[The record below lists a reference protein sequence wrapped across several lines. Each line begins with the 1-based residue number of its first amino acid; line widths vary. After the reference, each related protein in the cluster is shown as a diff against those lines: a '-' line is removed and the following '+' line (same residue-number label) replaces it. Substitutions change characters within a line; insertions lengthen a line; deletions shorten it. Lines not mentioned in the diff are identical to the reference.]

1 MYSQWKSF
9 EDHSFPYLNGN
20 SFAVQCKHIWNYD
33 GYKINPKQKPENWAY
48 IKTDFISNFF
58 SQIRISEPLVVFTGN
73 SDYTIN
79 ENHLQYLND
88 DSRVLAWFGQNVTIK
103 HPKLK
108 SLPIGIAPA
117 GYAHGDSSI
126 LNKIREQKNKKINM
140 FYSNFSIQNNRKER
154 EYCLEQTNVP
164 LASDV
169 NGGWN
174 GFAGGY
180 KLANTFEGYLTDI
193 SKSYFCISP
202 KGNGVDCHRT
212 WESLYLSTIPIVT
225 RSEIVEDHKDM
236 PIIIL
241 DEWSDFKKINFNEE
255 LYNKIWNNFDVCKLH
270 MDNYLKRIMKEIP

>member
-33 GYKINPKQKPENWAY
+33 GYKINPTQKPENWAY

-58 SQIRISEPLVVFTGN
+58 SQIKISEPLVIFTGN

-88 DSRVLAWFGQNVTIK
+88 DSKVLAWFGQNVTTK

-126 LNKIREQKNKKINM
+126 LNKIREQKNKKVNM

-154 EYCLEQTNVP
+154 EYCLEQTNIP
-164 LASDV
+164 LTSDV

-241 DEWSDFKKINFNEE
+241 DDWSDFKKINFNEE

-270 MDNYLKRIMKEIP
+270 MDNYLRRIMKDIR